1 MPLWCD
7 VDIYLT
13 TVDNIGHGGGERDG
27 MASYN
32 RVVLMGNVTREIA
45 LKYTQSGMAVVELG
59 LAVNEKRKNAAGE
72 WIDEA
77 VFVDVTCWGKT
88 AEIAG
93 EHVTKGQQILIE
105 GRLKLDTWT
114 DRNTGDKRSK
124 LRVTC
129 DRLVFTGSK
138 SKDGPQADQGYQQGG
153 TAAPPPAREPGY
165 DDAPPRS
172 APVGEPEG
180 DIPF

>member
-1 MPLWCD
+1 
-7 VDIYLT
+7 
-13 TVDNIGHGGGERDG
+13 
-27 MASYN
+27 
-32 RVVLMGNVTREIA
+32 MGNVTREIS

-59 LAVNEKRKNAAGE
+59 LAMNEKRKNASGE
-72 WIDEA
+72 WVDEA

-93 EHVTKGQQILIE
+93 EHVQKGQQILVE

-114 DRNTGDKRSK
+114 DKNTGDKRSK

-138 SKDGPQADQGYQQGG
+138 RDGSPPAEPGYQP
-153 TAAPPPAREPGY
+153 AASSPAPAREPGY
-165 DDAPPRS
+165 DDEVPRS
-172 APVGEPEG
+172 APSGDLEEG
-180 DIPF
+180 SPF